1 MNAKLMFSII
11 VISTLL
17 FACGNN
23 RSKDSMLAKDKIEQE
38 PGTNKIL
45 EAKENNKQDQQQ
57 IPIGNL
63 QTTIAVPLI
72 KPVSIPVVAHIDW
85 DKKIIKNAQL
95 IFEVKDFKKYN
106 EVVHQTIKKYGGYI
120 AQDEQNIS
128 EEKSETILSI
138 KVPVD
143 QFEPM
148 VNELS
153 AAGEKVV
160 VHKITSEDVTNKVV
174 DTKSRLEAKKQV
186 RLKYLEFLK
195 ASKNMAEVLTVQS
208 EINSIQEEIEA
219 AAGRI
224 EYLSHESSYSTIN
237 LSFYQPTIAFV
248 PVETS
253 PSFFTKIATA
263 FKYGGSWLT
272 ELLLLLVS
280 VWPLL
285 LAGCGAFFITKR
297 IKLIRNKPQNL

>member
-106 EVVHQTIKKYGGYI
+106 EVVHHTIKKYGGYI

-285 LAGCGAFFITKR
+285 LTGCGAFFIIKR
-297 IKLIRNKPQNL
+297 IKLISNKPQNL

>member
-106 EVVHQTIKKYGGYI
+106 EVVHQTINKYGGYI

>member
-1 MNAKLMFSII
+1 MNAKLLFSI
-11 VISTLL
+11 VLISSLL

-23 RSKDSMLAKDKIEQE
+23 RRNDAVLATTKFAKISSTEKAEE
-38 PGTNKIL
+38 P
-45 EAKENNKQDQQQ
+45 KENNKQDQQQ

-63 QTTIAVPLI
+63 QTTIAD
-72 KPVSIPVVAHIDW
+72 PVSKPAPIPVMAHIDW

-106 EVVHQTIKKYGGYI
+106 ELVHQTIKKFGGYI
-120 AQDEQNIS
+120 AQDEQNLS
-128 EEKSETILSI
+128 GEKSETILSI

-153 AAGEKVV
+153 AAGEKVI
-160 VHKITSEDVTNKVV
+160 VHKITSEDVTTKVV

-195 ASKNMAEVLTVQS
+195 ASKNMEEVLTVQT

-224 EYLSHESSYSTIN
+224 EYLSHESAYSTIN
-237 LSFYQPTIAFV
+237 LSFYQPTIAFI

-253 PSFFTKIATA
+253 PTFITKIATA
-263 FKYGGSWLT
+263 FKYGGSWIT

-280 VWPLL
+280 VWPLI
-285 LAGCGAFFITKR
+285 LAAYGAFFIIKR
-297 IKLIRNKPQNL
+297 IKLVRNKPQNL